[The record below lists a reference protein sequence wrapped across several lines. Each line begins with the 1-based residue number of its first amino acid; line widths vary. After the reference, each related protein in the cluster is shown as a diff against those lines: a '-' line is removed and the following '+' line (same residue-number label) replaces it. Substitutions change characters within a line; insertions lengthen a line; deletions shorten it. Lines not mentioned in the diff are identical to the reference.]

1 MSCQYNKVIICGN
14 LGRDPFYKQRE
25 DGRDFCTFRLF
36 VNRTYFLR
44 DPDTGELVKKESV
57 DCPVIQCWG
66 KNAERMGKYLTKG
79 RNVLIEGHIET
90 HQWQDKADPKVM
102 HNETVIMAD
111 DFKFID
117 SPRTTETTP
126 KAYAKEDIPTDN
138 SGEVESVSVD
148 M

>member
-1 MSCQYNKVIICGN
+1 M
-14 LGRDPFYKQRE
+14 RE

>member
-117 SPRTTETTP
+117 SPRTSETTP

>member
-90 HQWQDKADPKVM
+90 HQWQDKTDPKVM

-117 SPRTTETTP
+117 SPRTPETTP